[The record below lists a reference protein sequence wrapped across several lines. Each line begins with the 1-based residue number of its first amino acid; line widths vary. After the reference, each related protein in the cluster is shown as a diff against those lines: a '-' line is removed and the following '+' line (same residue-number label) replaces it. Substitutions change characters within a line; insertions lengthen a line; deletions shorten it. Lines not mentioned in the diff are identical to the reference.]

1 MTLLTP
7 LAGLVA
13 LAAVLPL
20 AAALVGRARVD
31 TVRRALGLEAAPARA
46 GLLRPALA
54 AAAVVLLGLAAAQP
68 VLDRQSSQRV
78 RKDVEALF
86 VLDTS
91 RSMAASA
98 TPLSPTR
105 LDRAIAAAVRL
116 RASIPQVPS
125 GVATLTDRVLP
136 DLLPV
141 AGTDSFNAVVR
152 RSVAIESPPPQD
164 SSVRATT
171 YDALAQIA
179 SSNYFDPAAS
189 RRIVVLLTDGESN
202 PIDAGQIAR
211 DLPAAKGYRFVSVRF
226 WGSGESVFD
235 SNGKAE
241 ADYRP
246 DPSGGALLAG
256 LAAATGGSAFPES
269 RTGAA
274 SAALARDA
282 GRGPTAVAPGEMQS
296 RFALAPF
303 LVAAAL
309 VLLLLLAVALIPR
322 QDGFQSVRLTRQ

>member
-1 MTLLTP
+1 MTFLTP

-20 AAALVGRARVD
+20 AAALFGRTRAD
-31 TVRRALGLEAAPARA
+31 GVRRGLGLEAAPARV

-54 AAAVVLLGLAAAQP
+54 AAGIVLLGLAAAQP
-68 VLDRQSSQRV
+68 VLEHRSSQRV

-86 VLDTS
+86 VVDTS

-98 TPLSPTR
+98 TATSPTR
-105 LDRAIAAAVRL
+105 LDRAIAAAARL
-116 RASIPQVPS
+116 RSSIPQVPS

-141 AGTDSFNAVVR
+141 AGVDSFDAVVR
-152 RSVAIESPPPQD
+152 RTVAIESPPPQD
-164 SSVRATT
+164 SNVRATT
-171 YDALAQIA
+171 YDTLAQIA
-179 SSNYFDPAAS
+179 SGNYFDRTAS

-226 WGSGESVFD
+226 WGDGESVFD
-235 SNGKAE
+235 SNGKPE

-256 LAAATGGSAFPES
+256 LAAATGGKAFPES
-269 RTGAA
+269 RLGAA
-274 SAALARDA
+274 SSALVQDA
-282 GRGPTAVAPGEMQS
+282 GSGPTVVTAGETQS

-303 LVAAAL
+303 LVAAAI
-309 VLLLLLAVALIPR
+309 LLLLAAIASFPV
-322 QDGFQSVRLTRQ
+322 QGGFQTVRLTRQ

>member
-1 MTLLTP
+1 MTWLTP
-7 LAGLVA
+7 LAGLAA

-20 AAALVGRARVD
+20 AAALLGRRRAD
-31 TVRRALGLEAAPARA
+31 GVRRALGLEAAPTRT

-54 AAAVVLLGLAAAQP
+54 AAGIVLLGLAAAQP
-68 VLDRQSSQRV
+68 VLEHRSSQRV

-98 TPLSPTR
+98 TATSPTR

-116 RASIPQVPS
+116 RSSIPEVPS

-141 AGTDSFNAVVR
+141 AGTDSFDAVVR
-152 RSVAIESPPPQD
+152 RAVAIESPPPEN
-164 SSVRATT
+164 SNVRATT

-179 SSNYFDPAAS
+179 SGNYFDPAAS

-202 PIDAGQIAR
+202 PIDAGQVAR

-226 WGSGESVFD
+226 WGSRESVFD
-235 SNGKAE
+235 NNGKPE

-246 DPSGGALLAG
+246 DSSGGALLAG
-256 LAAATGGSAFPES
+256 LAAATGGKAFPES

-274 SAALARDA
+274 SSALAQDA
-282 GRGPTAVAPGEMQS
+282 GSGPTAVTAGEMRS

-303 LVAAAL
+303 LVAAAI
-309 VLLLLLAVALIPR
+309 LLLLAAVLPLPR
-322 QDGFQSVRLTRQ
+322 GSMAGGRVDQRV